1 LLLPCCA
8 VDQDWA
14 AWDEHF
20 DAGAELLE
28 EARQAEPDI
37 ARTARLAGDLAR
49 AAEEPSRARQAYTLA
64 WHQWAALE
72 RPAEASAIQA
82 RLASLP
88 EADRPE

>member
-1 LLLPCCA
+1 MSHASRYFAEATTILAQLDAAA
-8 VDQDWA
+8 VD
-14 AWDEHF
+14 
-20 DAGAELLE
+20 
-28 EARQAEPDI
+28 
-37 ARTARLAGDLAR
+37 RLAGELAR

-88 EADRPE
+88 ESDRPE